1 MEKTNKSLFI
11 IIISLALV
19 VITGTFAWLS
29 WRSQMYK

>member
-1 MEKTNKSLFI
+1 MEKTNK

-19 VITGTFAWLS
+19 VIAGTFAWLS